1 MIYINTQS
9 ETPYYIQIY
18 HEIIQEILS
27 GARTR
32 GDKLPPTRLLAHE
45 LGVGRNTVDR
55 AYQQLVAEGYITSR
69 IGSGFIVNEIP
80 GQFGLHFQLE
90 DSIPVSPVR
99 NTCKPPVPASSARN
113 AAVPASSPRHD
124 AAHTSSRKPILYD
137 FSYGSMD
144 NQLFP
149 YKNWRK
155 STNRIL
161 DELECSST
169 LAYPCRQGEPRL
181 RESIARHLARSRNVH
196 CSADQIIITCGQ
208 QHSMEII
215 ANMFQNTLHSFAME
229 DPGYD
234 GIRVMFENHKYDV
247 IPIPYEEKE
256 LHTEAL
262 RNLTNTLFYLTP
274 SHQFPTGVVLP
285 VARRLA
291 LTKWAFD
298 HDSYLIE
305 DDYDSELCYYTNP
318 IPAMYSLDRY
328 KRTIYTGTFSKSLSP
343 HIRIAYIVLPESLI
357 DLYQEY
363 YHRYNAQVSPIHQLI
378 VADFIDS
385 GFYEQYI
392 NRLRTTY
399 KKKHSDLVTAIRSV
413 FHDQAVITGTSGVHI
428 LLDVYSPLSA
438 DALIERAASIGI
450 QLYSVRAFYYRKETY
465 PEHQI
470 LLGFPAIPSEK
481 FHDIFERLYQV
492 WEL

>member
-137 FSYGSMD
+137 FSYG
-144 NQLFP
+144 
-149 YKNWRK
+149 
-155 STNRIL
+155 
-161 DELECSST
+161 
-169 LAYPCRQGEPRL
+169 
-181 RESIARHLARSRNVH
+181 
-196 CSADQIIITCGQ
+196 
-208 QHSMEII
+208 SMEII